1 MKPTIQ
7 PFGAILYSPNQ
18 YVIPVFQR
26 HYRWDETEWEK
37 LWENLQELRQPGV
50 KGNHFMGFLVFV
62 PGLPQPGKITAFHLV
77 DGQQRL
83 TTLSL
88 LLVAIRNLAR
98 KSELNALAGEIHDY
112 YLVHPPR

>member
-7 PFGAILYSPNQ
+7 PLGAILYSPNQ

-26 HYRWDETEWEK
+26 HYRWDVAEWEK
-37 LWENLQELRQPGV
+37 LWENLNELRQPSVTGT
-50 KGNHFMGFLVFV
+50 HFMGFLVFV

-88 LLVAIRNLAR
+88 LLIVIR
-98 KSELNALAGEIHDY
+98 I
-112 YLVHPPR
+112 